1 MDKKNTAVSFDKSL
15 SSKEFMGITEL
26 CSRFREWIRKKKEN
40 QPRLSK
46 GENSMKGG
54 FSDSDIDLMERM
66 IKREIAGVDTILT
79 IDPQIANQTKA
90 KLKDLLARIK
100 SNPQI
105 LQDSDILTLDEEV
118 VFDEIIFAKNGEPMA
133 RVRLPK
139 PR

>member
-1 MDKKNTAVSFDKSL
+1 
-15 SSKEFMGITEL
+15 
-26 CSRFREWIRKKKEN
+26 
-40 QPRLSK
+40 
-46 GENSMKGG
+46 MKGG

>member
-1 MDKKNTAVSFDKSL
+1 
-15 SSKEFMGITEL
+15 
-26 CSRFREWIRKKKEN
+26 
-40 QPRLSK
+40 
-46 GENSMKGG
+46 MKGG

-100 SNPQI
+100 ANPQI
-105 LQDSDILTLDEEV
+105 LHDSDILTLDEEV

-139 PR
+139 QR